1 MIYNFFINIFN
12 YFKNNMNISCLNTLH
27 NLLNIEKK
35 YIKILQKSHTHI
47 NIIKNKQSFI
57 IDINNKYFFNIT
69 SHSYIIFP
77 KQSTSHI
84 LLIHGGNSGPS
95 IWFENAITLAEKGF
109 IVHCISLPAFGG
121 STVSNKI
128 LNFSPME
135 ILIFYSNY
143 IAEYI
148 TFNVGKNN
156 PPQIVSHSIGSYIT
170 CFFASKHPKLCKSIT
185 IVNGSVFNVFGKN
198 MFYWGLFFKYGFPNY
213 YAKKFGYIINYL
225 FFQYLHFKQETNL
238 LHYIQVLEMTC
249 REIFGELILSKLI
262 SFEKNKLKM
271 DICVFPHMISTNHYP
286 PISIICSEKDPM
298 FSFQCNDLLSKFYT
312 EKNEIIKIDTSH
324 NPINHP
330 DFSTYVLES
339 IQKPCKLLYINKFDE
354 IKQITDNTYSTY
366 SSTETNKIMNQTYH
380 FLLHLLEK
388 EL

>member
-1 MIYNFFINIFN
+1 MIYKLFNDIFN
-12 YFKNNMNISCLNTLH
+12 YFKNNMNISSLNTLH
-27 NLLNIEKK
+27 NLLNIEKE
-35 YIKILQKSHTHI
+35 YIKVLQKSHKHI
-47 NIIKNKQSFI
+47 NFIKNQQSFI

-95 IWFENAITLAEKGF
+95 IWFDNAITLAEKGF

-148 TFNVGKNN
+148 KFNVGKKN
-156 PPQIVSHSIGSYIT
+156 PLQIVSHSIGSYIT
-170 CFFASKHPKLCKSIT
+170 CFFASIYPNLCRSIT
-185 IVNGSVFNVFGKN
+185 IVDGNVFGEN

-213 YAKKFGYIINYL
+213 YAKKIGNIINYL
-225 FFQYLHFKQETNL
+225 FFQYFHYKQETNL

-249 REIFGELILSKLI
+249 RENFGELILSKLI

-271 DICVFPHMISTNHYP
+271 HICVFPDMISTNHYP
-286 PISIICSEKDPM
+286 PIYIICSEKEPM
-298 FSFQCNDLLSKFYT
+298 LLIQCSDLLSNFYT
-312 EKNEIIKIDTSH
+312 EKSDIIKINTSD
-324 NPINHP
+324 NFISHP
-330 DFSTYVLES
+330 DFFTCLLQS
-339 IQKPCKLLYINKFDE
+339 IQKPCKLLYINKSDE
-354 IKQITDNTYSTY
+354 IKNNKLF
-366 SSTETNKIMNQTYH
+366 TERNK
-380 FLLHLLEK
+380 
-388 EL
+388 